1 MSKTVSLSLLEMAVL
16 DKIFQIQ
23 AVARG
28 NVSAKVHRF
37 EKVLRNWKQG
47 LRKEAMANIIM
58 PDTVRSFVM
67 KKTHPTLKLCI
78 TGAFVMI
85 EDYIFAPDNYGK
97 PRVVPQGVL

>member
-1 MSKTVSLSLLEMAVL
+1 
-16 DKIFQIQ
+16 
-23 AVARG
+23 
-28 NVSAKVHRF
+28 
-37 EKVLRNWKQG
+37 
-47 LRKEAMANIIM
+47 MANIIM

-67 KKTHPTLKLCI
+67 KKTHPTLKLCV